1 MTSHRRGF
9 ITRLSQARSSR
20 HVEVQVVT
28 DAVGDV
34 WTLGVRTAACNSAT
48 RRVIEESAS
57 TGAGSLPN
65 DRVPCGQRW
74 ILHPSI

>member
-28 DAVGDV
+28 DTVGDV
-34 WTLGVRTAACNSAT
+34 WTLGVR
-48 RRVIEESAS
+48 
-57 TGAGSLPN
+57 
-65 DRVPCGQRW
+65 PCGQRW